1 MFSLTEKDYFSSCCL
16 FIIGVNVNICIRITR
31 KSMCINP
38 TGSNDES
45 HVVVTTVETSKLYGN
60 VNEKH

>member
-1 MFSLTEKDYFSSCCL
+1 
-16 FIIGVNVNICIRITR
+16 
-31 KSMCINP
+31 MCINP